1 MNYGQIRT
9 QFKALLNRSDCTDAL
24 ADTFISQGISRS
36 QRLLRIKNQEKT
48 SATTMS
54 SIVTTVT
61 VPTDLVETIT
71 LDVDGDYLKFLPL
84 QRFQE
89 LDYTFA
95 GKPEYWTRIG
105 NTIKFKPTP
114 TAGQVVTLY
123 YYGSFDPFVSDA
135 TETALSA
142 AAPEL
147 FIYSGL
153 VYASDYFLDDRK
165 GSFEERYQAIATEL
179 QNQTTGLE
187 GPASIQP
194 AYSYGDD

>member
-36 QRLLRIKNQEKT
+36 QRLLRIKDQEKT
-48 SATTMS
+48 LATTMTS
-54 SIVTTVT
+54 PTTTVT
-61 VPTDLVETIT
+61 VPTDLIETIT
-71 LDVDGDYLKFLPL
+71 LDVDGRYLTFLTP
-84 QRFQE
+84 QRFKE

-95 GKPEYWTRIG
+95 GVPEYWTRIG
-105 NTIKFKPTP
+105 NTISFKPEP
-114 TAGQVVTLY
+114 SDGQVITLY
-123 YYGSFDPFVSDA
+123 YYGAFAPFVSDA
-135 TETALSA
+135 TETALA
-142 AAPEL
+142 ASAPEL
-147 FIYSGL
+147 FIYGGL

-165 GSFEERYQAIATEL
+165 GAFEERYQAIATEL

-187 GPASIQP
+187 GGVQVSP

>member
-9 QFKALLNRSDCTDAL
+9 QFKDLLNRSDCTNAL

-36 QRLLRIKNQEKT
+36 QRLLRIKDQEKT
-48 SATTMS
+48 FATTMS

-61 VPTDLVETIT
+61 VPTDLVETIS
-71 LDVDGDYLKFLPL
+71 LDVDGDYLEFLPPN
-84 QRFQE
+84 RFNE
-89 LDYTFA
+89 LEYTFA
-95 GKPEYWTRIG
+95 GKPQYWTRIG

-123 YYGSFDPFVSDA
+123 YYGAFDPFVSDA
-135 TETALSA
+135 TETSLA
-142 AAPEL
+142 ASAPEL
-147 FIYSGL
+147 FVYGGL
-153 VYASDYFLDDRK
+153 VYASDYFIDDRK
-165 GSFEERYQAIATEL
+165 GAFEERYQAIATEL